1 MNQSFAPMKSHAL
14 QGFASGLFVCVYFF
28 GLRVI
33 LPLPA
38 PFLARNTGAR
48 FSQSALTLERY
59 GVYKNVV

>member
-14 QGFASGLFVCVYFF
+14 QGFASGLFVCVSFF

-33 LPLPA
+33 LPLHA
-38 PFLARNTGAR
+38 PFLAQNRDAR
-48 FSQSALTLERY
+48 LLQSAPTLERY